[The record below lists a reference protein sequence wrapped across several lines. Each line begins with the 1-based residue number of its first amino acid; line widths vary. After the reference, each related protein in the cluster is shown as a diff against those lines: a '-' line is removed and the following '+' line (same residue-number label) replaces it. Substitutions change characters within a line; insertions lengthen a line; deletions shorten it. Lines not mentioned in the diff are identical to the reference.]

1 MRVALDTNRYTD
13 AWSGDPTVTRNI
25 EDADEVFLP
34 FVALAE
40 LRQGFLKGTR
50 AAENERR
57 LREFLAFRNVRMLFA
72 DEATTV
78 HYAALYHQLR
88 RQGTPIPTHDIW
100 IAALTLQH
108 GLTLYARDKHFDH
121 IPQLMRL

>member
-1 MRVALDTNRYTD
+1 V
-13 AWSGDPTVTRNI
+13 V
-25 EDADEVFLP
+25 V
-34 FVALAE
+34 AE
-40 LRQGFLKGTR
+40 LRQGFLKGSR
-50 AAENERR
+50 QAENERR
-57 LREFLAFRNVRMLFA
+57 LREFLGFRHVRILFA

-78 HYAALYHQLR
+78 HYAALYRQLR
-88 RQGTPIPTHDIW
+88 LQGTPIPTHDVW